1 MDATHCEI
9 GNLELYLDRH
19 TGVFLAFF
27 ALNARETELG
37 AHHVLFTARELLDA
51 PDHSVLIWYVF
62 DGSNIGP
69 EDRGVN
75 IRGH

>member
-1 MDATHCEI
+1 M
-9 GNLELYLDRH
+9 
-19 TGVFLAFF
+19 AFF